1 MGTEMDRKYRFLQ
14 VNEYLYAIEGI
25 NVLRRSGKEV
35 ERLLSMFDKCTV
47 YTIYN
52 RDDFSHL
59 STPPN
64 EMTGKQEFCS
74 VKSFSSSLTDYGSSR
89 SSLLTTVTS
98 QPFNPIHQQQA
109 LTSQVISCS
118 SSPSSSI
125 DGSSSCS
132 ISPKHLQQYSITKK
146 GPFSKHLQFF
156 RLTSRS
162 CSNTLK

>member
-1 MGTEMDRKYRFLQ
+1 
-14 VNEYLYAIEGI
+14 V

-52 RDDFSHL
+52 RDDFCQI

-64 EMTGKQEFCS
+64 EFNGKNDICCLKQI
-74 VKSFSSSLTDYGSSR
+74 SSSLNTNPAP
-89 SSLLTTVTS
+89 LLTTTNYHLL
-98 QPFNPIHQQQA
+98 QQINHQQLPQ
-109 LTSQVISCS
+109 ISCS
-118 SSPSSSI
+118 FSPSSSSI
-125 DGSSSCS
+125 DGGSSCS
-132 ISPKHLQQYSITKK
+132 ISPKHLQQESNTKK
-146 GPFSKHLQFF
+146 GTLTKHFQFF

>member
-1 MGTEMDRKYRFLQ
+1 M
-14 VNEYLYAIEGI
+14 EGI

-52 RDDFSHL
+52 RDDFHQI

-64 EMTGKQEFCS
+64 EMNGKPVDLS
-74 VKSFSSSLTDYGSSR
+74 SLKSFSTSSTSSLHDYQTHPSILDQSS
-89 SSLLTTVTS
+89 
-98 QPFNPIHQQQA
+98 Q
-109 LTSQVISCS
+109 ISCS
-118 SSPSSSI
+118 SSPSSSV

-132 ISPKHLQQYSITKK
+132 TSPKHLQQYSKK
-146 GPFSKHLQFF
+146 GTVIKPFQFF
-156 RLTSRS
+156 RFPSRS

>member
-1 MGTEMDRKYRFLQ
+1 MVFYFKI
-14 VNEYLYAIEGI
+14 NEYLYAIEGI

-52 RDDFSHL
+52 RDDFCQI

-64 EMTGKQEFCS
+64 ELNGKNPICCS
-74 VKSFSSSLTDYGSSR
+74 NHLSSSVNDYSNNINVLLTTINYRSLPHVTQQQQQQPLLPYSSSL
-89 SSLLTTVTS
+89 
-98 QPFNPIHQQQA
+98 
-109 LTSQVISCS
+109 
-118 SSPSSSI
+118 SSSI
-125 DGSSSCS
+125 DGCSSCS
-132 ISPKHLQQYSITKK
+132 ISPKNLQQYSNIKK
-146 GPFSKHLQFF
+146 GTLTKHLQFF

>member
-1 MGTEMDRKYRFLQ
+1 M
-14 VNEYLYAIEGI
+14 EGI

-52 RDDFSHL
+52 RDDFHEI

-64 EMTGKQEFCS
+64 EINGKS
-74 VKSFSSSLTDYGSSR
+74 ADLSSLKSFPSSSSSIHDYQTNPHPHSPHLHSTIDQSS
-89 SSLLTTVTS
+89 
-98 QPFNPIHQQQA
+98 Q
-109 LTSQVISCS
+109 ISCS
-118 SSPSSSI
+118 SSPASSV

-132 ISPKHLQQYSITKK
+132 TSPKHLQQYSKK
-146 GPFSKHLQFF
+146 GTVIKPFQFF
-156 RLTSRS
+156 RFTSRS